1 MGNAICAPQG
11 QPAMKNATTKSAA
24 QLQTACGTLVLF
36 TKRGAGL
43 FLVVPFGFAEVFPNV
58 GVGEHGLVGV
68 GFAFGVNGESDKVLL
83 RQGEGLYSGG
93 MISLFHGFIFSE
105 ILFGFL
111 EYTHR
116 LLAGSLRCG
125 RSCRRALLPLAALA
139 GGHPFQ

>member
-1 MGNAICAPQG
+1 MRNDA
-11 QPAMKNATTKSAA
+11 TKSAA
-24 QLQTACGTLVLF
+24 QLQTACGNLVLF

-43 FLVVPFGFAEVFPNV
+43 LLVVPFGFVDFIPNAEA
-58 GVGEHGLVGV
+58 GEHGLVGV
-68 GFAFGVNGESDKVLL
+68 GLAFGGNGESDKVLL
-83 RQGEGLYSGG
+83 RQGEGLNSGG
-93 MISLFHGFIFSE
+93 MISLFQGFTFSG

-139 GGHPFQ
+139 VGHPFQ